1 MLALAPGLLYKS
13 RNYDCSPRLRR
24 ELSGL
29 MNFEDLGLGPE
40 IVQAVTER
48 GYTTP
53 TPIQEQAIPHILM
66 MRDVLGLAQTGTG
79 KTAGFTLPM
88 IEVLSGGRARA
99 RMPRSLILSPT
110 RELAA
115 QIAENFDVY
124 GKYHKL
130 TKALLVGGESM
141 GDQVKLLE
149 RGVDVLIAT
158 PGRLLDLFDRGNI
171 LLSDIKIL
179 VIDEADRML
188 DMGFIP
194 DIEKIVSKV
203 PPQRQTLLFSA
214 TMPPEIK
221 RLADKFLSNPRLVT
235 VAALSSPALT
245 VTQSLVWVRERD
257 KREALDAIIQA
268 EDVKNAF
275 IFCNRKTEVDAL
287 AKWLSNRNYAAAP
300 MHGDMVQSMRT
311 KTLLD
316 FKEGEVTLL
325 VCSDVAARGLDVS
338 KVSHVFNYDVPMHP
352 DDYVHRIGRTGRA
365 GQSGRS
371 WMLATPD
378 DDKYVNAIESLIKKA
393 IPVEKIEGFEA
404 PPPGEKRSEGD
415 RGEGRGDRSGGRDSG
430 RRDGGRGR
438 SGGRSPNR
446 TSSGPRRESEGRS
459 VQIGGGS
466 GESDGNRK
474 AHDDNRS
481 RQPGGDGAKPKR
493 FDRGPRRDD
502 RNGSDR
508 NRPRNPERNTEHPA
522 APERQPER
530 PAAAERPPQQQPRRE
545 ERPRTP
551 KPRYEERDNSPST
564 FGDDLPGFLKK

>member
-1 MLALAPGLLYKS
+1 
-13 RNYDCSPRLRR
+13 
-24 ELSGL
+24 

-48 GYTTP
+48 GYTIP

-66 MRDVLGLAQTGTG
+66 MRDVVGLAQTGTG
-79 KTAGFTLPM
+79 KTASFTLPM

-141 GDQVKLLE
+141 GDQIKLLE

-158 PGRLLDLFDRGNI
+158 PGRLLDLFERGNI

-214 TMPPEIK
+214 TMPPEI
-221 RLADKFLSNPRLVT
+221 RGLAERFLSNPRQVSVAPPASAAET
-235 VAALSSPALT
+235 VS
-245 VTQSLVWVRERD
+245 QSIVWVRERD
-257 KREALDAIIQA
+257 KRNALDELIQQ

-287 AKWLSNRNYAAAP
+287 AKWLQARNYAAAP
-300 MHGDMVQSMRT
+300 MHGDMVQSART

-338 KVSHVFNYDVPMHP
+338 KVSHVFNYDPPMHP

-365 GQSGRS
+365 GQTGRS

-378 DDKYVNAIESLIKKA
+378 DEKFVKQIESLIKKS
-393 IPVEKIEGFEA
+393 IPVEKIEGFDTPSMDETER
-404 PPPGEKRSEGD
+404 PRRGED
-415 RGEGRGDRSGGRDSG
+415 RGGNGRSSGGRNG
-430 RRDGGRGR
+430 GR
-438 SGGRSPNR
+438 SG
-446 TSSGPRRESEGRS
+446 
-459 VQIGGGS
+459 QGGG
-466 GESDGNRK
+466 NRDRN
-474 AHDDNRS
+474 HNRHAG
-481 RQPGGDGAKPKR
+481 GGD
-493 FDRGPRRDD
+493 
-502 RNGSDR
+502 
-508 NRPRNPERNTEHPA
+508 RPRND
-522 APERQPER
+522 R
-530 PAAAERPPQQQPRRE
+530 PRE
-545 ERPRTP
+545 ERPRDDRPARAEQPRVDQPRSTEQP
-551 KPRYEERDNSPST
+551 RRDHSAVPRPERNRNDQPRNAPAHDRAAKPRHHRSDDDSGPSS
-564 FGDDLPGFLKK
+564 FGDDLPGFLRK

>member
-1 MLALAPGLLYKS
+1 
-13 RNYDCSPRLRR
+13 
-24 ELSGL
+24 

-115 QIAENFDVY
+115 QIAENFDIY

-141 GDQVKLLE
+141 GDQIKLLE

-221 RLADKFLSNPRLVT
+221 RLADKFLSNPRTVS
-235 VAALSSPALT
+235 VAAAASPAET

-257 KREALDAIIQA
+257 KREALDALIQA

-275 IFCNRKTEVDAL
+275 IFCNRKTEVDSL

-300 MHGDMVQSMRT
+300 MHGDMVQAMRT

-325 VCSDVAARGLDVS
+325 ICSDVAARGLDVS

-393 IPVEKIEGFEA
+393 IQVEKIEGFETPA
-404 PPPGEKRSEGD
+404 AGERSE
-415 RGEGRGDRSGGRDSG
+415 RGEGRGDRG
-430 RRDGGRGR
+430 GGRGR
-438 SGGRSPNR
+438 DAGRGGNRGRSGSR
-446 TSSGPRRESEGRS
+446 SGPRRDDSRS
-459 VQIGGGS
+459 VQVSGGA
-466 GESDGNRK
+466 ESDGNRK
-474 AHDDNRS
+474 SHDDNRS
-481 RQPGGDGAKPKR
+481 RQVSGDGSRKKR
-493 FDRGPRRDD
+493 FDHSGPRRDD
-502 RNGSDR
+502 RGGQDR
-508 NRPRNPERNTEHPA
+508 NRPRNPDRN
-522 APERQPER
+522 RDR
-530 PAAAERPPQQQPRRE
+530 PAAAERSQQPQSQPQYKRDDHTSA
-545 ERPRTP
+545 PRAQ
-551 KPRYEERDNSPST
+551 KPRYEDRDNTPST